1 MKNTKLAA
9 RILALL
15 VAVLATVAI
24 LTACGGETETPT
36 ETPTT
41 EAAPATTVAPDAST
55 TPEATTTA
63 APEPATDA
71 PFQLP
76 SNADDVAQDHFP
88 APETEAVVAP

>member
-24 LTACGGETETPT
+24 LTACGGETETPA
-36 ETPTT
+36 T
-41 EAAPATTVAPDAST
+41 EATPATTVAPDAST